1 MKDLTLEDI
10 QDGKPKIKPDP
21 MSTLVK
27 DAFRRSREYR
37 MTHKLGEETIDEVL
51 VNCYEQYNGVI
62 NPDEWELI
70 RRTNVNIKVSMTKN
84 KVDVL
89 EAWVRD
95 LLQQSAES
103 PFVVNASPLPELSDA
118 DRMDLARKY
127 IWDSTANPPL
137 TMNSSKEDVKKYF
150 ESIKVQLQQAQK
162 DEADKKAKNMQDLI
176 RDQLI
181 DGGFRDQYIAF
192 MRNLIQ
198 YPYAVMFGPVLEKRA
213 ALKWTG
219 KKLVDT
225 YKVVPVVRNIS
236 PFNYF
241 WSPDTKLGGTGQYDI
256 IRERVTREY
265 LHQCVGMDSWISENI
280 NKILTDY
287 DEYSSRS
294 NDWPYAIGFDS
305 DGNPESDARFATKNG
320 VFDDAITILRF
331 FGKVSGKILQQFGIT
346 GVEVDEYRE
355 IEAVVAGEYT
365 IRLRVREEPIT
376 AGRPIYVTSYT
387 KTNDG
392 VAGFGIAQVLR
403 PIERGFMGA
412 LRNTVV
418 NSSFSS
424 MPMGEV
430 DYSRIQEY
438 ADTDSFTP
446 APGVMNPVSPTLAG
460 TSESAYKFHDMPN
473 YTASFWQLAMSWQQ
487 LADQY
492 SGLPAALS
500 GQPVGTG
507 VNRTFRGISQL
518 YSNALKGVQSAFT
531 NVDTDVL
538 EPLGKNFYIANM
550 LYSDDDDVKGD
561 SQVVSRGMSGLLQVE
576 LQKQSTL
583 DLLQALAPIA
593 NNVPPG
599 VMEYAIKKATIALGI
614 PENVWDRSAE
624 MAMEQQQQQ
633 QPQQQI
639 QQLTSGEQQPQSTT
653 AQEVPLLS
661 NGQS

>member
-1 MKDLTLEDI
+1 MADLSLDDI
-10 QDGKPKIKPDP
+10 KHGKPKIKPDP
-21 MSTLVK
+21 MATLVK
-27 DAFRRSREYR
+27 DAFRRSRLYR
-37 MTHKLGEETIDEVL
+37 MTHKLGEETIDTVL

-62 NPDEWELI
+62 TPDEWEI
-70 RRTNVNIKVSMTKN
+70 INRTNVNIKVSMTKN

-118 DRMDLARKY
+118 DRIELAQKY
-127 IWDSTANPPL
+127 FWDSTVNPPL
-137 TMNSSKEDVKKYF
+137 TMNSSEKDIKDYF
-150 ESIKVQLQQAQK
+150 EDKKVLLQQAQK
-162 DEADKKAKNMQDLI
+162 EEADKKAKNMQDLI
-176 RDQLI
+176 HDQLV

-198 YPYAVMFGPVLEKRA
+198 YPYAVLFGPVLEKRPV
-213 ALKWTG
+213 LKWTG
-219 KKLVDT
+219 KKLKDT
-225 YKVVPVVRNIS
+225 FNVVPVVRNIS

-241 WSPDTKLGGTGQYDI
+241 WSPDTKIGGTGQYDI
-256 IRERVTREY
+256 IRERITREY
-265 LHQCVGMDSWISENI
+265 LKQCAGMDSWISENI
-280 NKILTDY
+280 NKILNDY
-287 DEYSSRS
+287 EEYSSRS
-294 NDWPYAIGFDS
+294 NDWPYALGFDS
-305 DGNPESDARFATKNG
+305 DGNPDSDNRFVTVNS

-331 FGKVSGKILQQFGIT
+331 FGKVSGRVLKQFGIT
-346 GVEVDEYRE
+346 GVADDEYRE

-365 IRLRVREEPIT
+365 IRLRVREEPIA

-430 DYSRIQEY
+430 DYSRIQEF
-438 ADTDSFTP
+438 AGQATITP
-446 APGVMNPVSPTLAG
+446 VPGVMNPVSPTLSG
-460 TSESAYKFHDMPN
+460 TSENAYKFYDLPN
-473 YTASFWQLAMSWQQ
+473 YTGSLWQLAMSWQQ

-531 NVDTDVL
+531 NVDTDIL

-550 LYSDDDDVKGD
+550 LYSDNDDVKGD

-614 PENVWDRSAE
+614 PENVWDSSEAA
-624 MAMEQQQQQ
+624 AMQQQQIQQQQQ
-633 QPQQQI
+633 QVP
-639 QQLTSGEQQPQSTT
+639 QLTSGEQQPQSTT
-653 AQEVPLLS
+653 AQEVPLLT
-661 NGQS
+661 NG